1 MPERLEGIGCRDLGN
16 WMEKVFRGSAE
27 LRIMNNEENEKQKW
41 KKVI

>member
-1 MPERLEGIGCRDLGN
+1 MKRLGELDG
-16 WMEKVFRGSAE
+16 EKVFRGSAG